1 MRRVST
7 CLFVILT
14 FIFTAS
20 GQELQD
26 RLQKA
31 LEARDSIALNSAQES
46 VQTPLDSGV
55 FLYFQGRL
63 QSRLGD
69 NKRAVESVE
78 KSLTYFDLKNSPDY
92 LISANNYLTY
102 LESIIG
108 NWDRAMFFGQEALK
122 AAETVQ
128 DTNRIAYALGDIAI
142 VFHDMEDYS
151 NGVAYAKRGFN
162 LLKNYRDPNPRT
174 QGFVTNSLAI
184 NFDDW
189 DKPDSALFYHY
200 ENLKLLEVVDS
211 TTMTNTFNNIGN
223 TLLKQKDFAEAEKW
237 INVSLKYNYLRD
249 EPYKMAANYTNL
261 ANIAYNLDNFSKAEV
276 MLDSAKKYVD
286 LSGSREKV
294 RDYLWEQYRF
304 QKRKGDLNKAM
315 AFLED
320 YSELKDSI
328 FKDERV
334 QMIGELQTK
343 YEVSKKETE
352 LAQSRADLA
361 ETDLLVKNRNN
372 QLLLLLILILIV
384 LGISFFIYYRQK
396 NKTLHLEQEAKLQA
410 ILAEQE
416 TQNRLLEQR
425 NRISSDLHD
434 NIGAQL
440 TFIVS
445 SLDNLKFVDLPKEKF
460 NSKLDQI
467 SAFTVETV
475 NELRDTIWAMN
486 KESIS
491 VEDLEVRLNTLISK
505 AKVSCPNIDFEL
517 IVDEGLSKEKE
528 LNSMEGVNYYRIAQ
542 EALNNAVKHS
552 GANKIWI
559 ELASENSH
567 VKLSVKDNGQ
577 GISGKESKGNG
588 MHTMKNRAER
598 IGRKF
603 SLDSRPEAGTQVC
616 IS

>member
-7 CLFVILT
+7 CLIIILAFV
-14 FIFTAS
+14 FNS
-20 GQELQD
+20 
-26 RLQKA
+26 
-31 LEARDSIALNSAQES
+31 SAQELNDLLDEALES
-46 VQTPLDSGV
+46 RDTIALKATQELIQTALDSGIY
-55 FLYFQGRL
+55 LYYQGRI

-69 NKRAVESVE
+69 NSKAVGSVE
-78 KSLTYFDLKNSPDY
+78 AAVQYFDIDNSPDY

-128 DTNRIAYALGDIAI
+128 DTNRIAYALGDIGI
-142 VFHDMEDYS
+142 VFHDMEDYP
-151 NGVAYAKRGFN
+151 NGVEYAKRGFD
-162 LLKNYRDPNPRT
+162 LLQNYHDPDPRT

-189 DKPDSALFYHY
+189 DKPDSALYYHY
-200 ENLKLLEVVDS
+200 ENLKLLSVVDS
-211 TTMTNTFNNIGN
+211 ATMTNTFNNIGN
-223 TLLKQKDFAEAEKW
+223 TLLKQKNFGEAEKW
-237 INVSLKYNYLRD
+237 IKVSLKYNYIRD

-261 ANIAYNLDNFSKAEV
+261 ANISYNLNNFSKAEV

-304 QKRKGDLNKAM
+304 QKRKGDLTTAM
-315 AFLED
+315 AYLED

-328 FKDERV
+328 FKEERV
-334 QMIGELQTK
+334 QTIGELQTK
-343 YEVSKKETE
+343 YEVSQKETE
-352 LAQSRADLA
+352 LAQSRAELA
-361 ETDLLVKNRNN
+361 ESDLMVKNRNN
-372 QLLLLLILILIV
+372 QLLLLLILTLIV
-384 LGISFFIYYRQK
+384 LGIAFFIFYRQK

-416 TQNRLLEQR
+416 TQKRLLEQR

-460 NSKLDQI
+460 NSKLDQV

-505 AKVSCPNIDFEL
+505 AQTSCPNIDFEL
-517 IVDEGLSKEKE
+517 QVDEGLSREKE

-552 GANKIWI
+552 KASKIWI

-577 GISGKESKGNG
+577 GISEKESKGNG

-598 IGRKF
+598 IGRKLTLA
-603 SLDSRPEAGTQVC
+603 SEPKLGTQVC